1 MSSRKIGLGMYPGLL
16 TTENFRF
23 AQQAGATHIIAHL
36 PGFARRESRGL
47 PPEREAHEAGG
58 VLRNL
63 SSKPVLRPPGTS
75 PKGSGAIVPQGYLD
89 PA

>member
-36 PGFARRESRGL
+36 PGFARRE
-47 PPEREAHEAGG
+47 
-58 VLRNL
+58 
-63 SSKPVLRPPGTS
+63 
-75 PKGSGAIVPQGYLD
+75 
-89 PA
+89 